1 MAKAVLL
8 GEREQVEY
16 GLTENFMAAGVIH
29 LLVIAGLH
37 IGILAAA
44 VWWLV
49 RRSPLSRGWSAALVS
64 STALSYMLLVDA
76 GPSVVRATV
85 LVLVMCAAWYFGR
98 YPLSFNS
105 LAAAALIVLALNPT
119 HLFHAGAQLSFLS
132 VAGIIWFA
140 PNWRAGP
147 PDPLQRL
154 IAAGRPWP
162 ARLVS
167 ASVRSLRHLAL
178 VSATIWL
185 LTMPLV
191 MARFHL
197 LTPLAILLNTVLWI
211 PMACGLLSGALL
223 LTVGA
228 LVPPVAWLCGRFCNV
243 SFGGLEWGVA
253 AARAVPCGHFWVPG
267 PPDWWLWGF
276 YGGLGLLAAFP
287 RLRPPRRWCVGLLA
301 GWIVVGF
308 AAAHRHDRQ
317 RLDCTFLSVGH
328 GLSVLIELPSGQ
340 TMLYDAGRNDAPRA
354 AVRAISESLW
364 ALGLRH
370 IDAVVFSHPDLD
382 HYNAL
387 PGLLEKFSLGA
398 VYVSPVMF
406 DKVNPAM
413 QELRRAID
421 EHHVTVR
428 EIRAGDRLRGGDG
441 CLLEVLHPSDDVFLG
456 LRSENATSVVL
467 AVTYRGHKVLL
478 TGDLESPG
486 LDDLL
491 AEEPQP
497 CDVLMAPHHGSRK
510 SNSPALARWCR
521 PRWVVFSDDGHL
533 NTPEI
538 DRTYQSLGGQTL
550 HTWNSGA
557 VHVRIDPAG
566 IEVSPLLKPQR

>member
-1 MAKAVLL
+1 MSR
-8 GEREQVEY
+8 REQVP
-16 GLTENFMAAGVIH
+16 G
-29 LLVIAGLH
+29 
-37 IGILAAA
+37 
-44 VWWLV
+44 
-49 RRSPLSRGWSAALVS
+49 
-64 STALSYMLLVDA
+64 
-76 GPSVVRATV
+76 
-85 LVLVMCAAWYFGR
+85 
-98 YPLSFNS
+98 
-105 LAAAALIVLALNPT
+105 
-119 HLFHAGAQLSFLS
+119 
-132 VAGIIWFA
+132 
-140 PNWRAGP
+140 
-147 PDPLQRL
+147 
-154 IAAGRPWP
+154 
-162 ARLVS
+162 
-167 ASVRSLRHLAL
+167 
-178 VSATIWL
+178 
-185 LTMPLV
+185 
-191 MARFHL
+191 
-197 LTPLAILLNTVLWI
+197 
-211 PMACGLLSGALL
+211 
-223 LTVGA
+223 
-228 LVPPVAWLCGRFCNV
+228 
-243 SFGGLEWGVA
+243 
-253 AARAVPCGHFWVPG
+253 GHFWVPG

-308 AAAHRHDRQ
+308 AAAHRHDSQ

-340 TMLYDAGRNDAPRA
+340 TMLYDAGQGDSPRA

-364 ALGLRH
+364 SLGLRH
-370 IDAVVFSHPDLD
+370 IDAVVLTHPDLD

-387 PGLLEKFSLGA
+387 PGLLDRFSVGA
-398 VYVSPVMF
+398 VYVSPIMF

-413 QELRRAID
+413 KELRRAID
-421 EHHVTVR
+421 QHHVAVR
-428 EIRAGDRLRGGDG
+428 EVQAGYRFRGGEG
-441 CLLEVLHPSDDVFLG
+441 CLLEVLHPSGEFPLG
-456 LRSENATSVVL
+456 LREENANSVVL
-467 AVTYRGHKVLL
+467 ALTYRGHRVLL

-491 AEEPQP
+491 AEEPQQ

-566 IEVSPLLKPQR
+566 IEVLPTLKAPG